1 MKGFFVNSPVM
12 IIWWE
17 EKDEVQTLPS
27 LSPAVSTHVHHPA
40 CLQSLNVLTFVLGLF
55 IPLPVPK
62 RLLISRATEILLA
75 INLDFES

>member
-1 MKGFFVNSPVM
+1 MKDFFVNTPVM

-40 CLQSLNVLTFVLGLF
+40 CLQSLTCAHVCAGTLHSPPCSKETAYFQSYRNPTRCK
-55 IPLPVPK
+55 P
-62 RLLISRATEILLA
+62 
-75 INLDFES
+75 